1 MIKKPKLETF
11 RMGDLFIKLKSP
23 YFGEGKKQ
31 DNVSRCRTKEYS
43 LPLINCKDGSN
54 GIMYYGRHSD
64 FTAHKNVLSIIYNGP
79 PTEGQTYYQEIAGV
93 HTDAYLIALKNEM
106 IISLEIGL
114 YLATAINKSIHNIE
128 HKRYSRGNKATWDRK
143 VENDII
149 FLPVQT
155 NAEGSPIIDP
165 ERKYHTE
172 GYIPDWNYMQER
184 IAELEQERI
193 AELEQYIVAAGLND
207 YELNELDKEVL
218 SAPKEKRDFTTGKL
232 FSVEAGDVD
241 IQQKDINGKGCYF
254 INSGLG
260 NNGIKGMT
268 DRPAKVFPKNTIT
281 VDFWGNAFYRDFEY
295 KLATHNHVFS
305 LSGEVLKNQE
315 VGLYL
320 ASSMTY
326 FRKLF
331 SYNNMGTRNKIMKL
345 LISLPI
351 QTNEEGTP
359 IIDPERKYH
368 AEGYIPDWDYMTS
381 YIRAMK
387 KVVIA
392 DVVKY
397 KDEVIAKPH
406 SLISTE

>member
-1 MIKKPKLETF
+1 MSETNTLHHHFRLDYLFDIKTAKSIDRNKIIFDDEGEYDFIGRSSDNYGIQGKVRHLGYEPNAANTF
-11 RMGDLFIKLKSP
+11 SIVQV
-23 YFGEGKKQ
+23 GE
-31 DNVSRCRTKEYS
+31 SRCLFRDNPWYASQNIFILKPRFPELVDVQLYIT
-43 LPLINCKDGSN
+43 C
-54 GIMYYGRHSD
+54 
-64 FTAHKNVLSIIYNGP
+64 VLNKP
-79 PTEGQTYYQEIAGV
+79 
-93 HTDAYLIALKNEM
+93 
-106 IISLEIGL
+106 LEIYKEAYKYPTLSVLKG
-114 YLATAINKSIHNIE
+114 IE
-128 HKRYSRGNKATWDRK
+128 
-143 VENDII
+143 IQ
-149 FLPVQT
+149 LPVSC
-155 NAEGSPIIDP
+155 NGN
-165 ERKYHTE
+165 
-172 GYIPDWNYMQER
+172 PDWSYMQER

-193 AELEQYIVAAGLND
+193 MELEQYLVAAGLND

-232 FSVEAGDVD
+232 FSAEAGDVD

-359 IIDPERKYH
+359 IIDPECKYH

-397 KDEVIAKPH
+397 KDEVIAKTC
-406 SLISTE
+406 SLVSAK